1 MKRLFIL
8 ILLLVSVSCG
18 TTKSIPVQTIEKIEY
33 RDSIVYVNDTIT
45 IEVPKEKVVYV
56 RPADTLSQISTS
68 LAFSEAKVE
77 KGILTHTLEQKGQIK
92 TKIDTFFMVKYID
105 RIVEKEVPV
114 EVEIEKPYIP
124 TFFWIVTIYAAIIT
138 ILIVLKAYFKLKK
151 WCQHLLYLCN

>member
-1 MKRLFIL
+1 MKRLFLL
-8 ILLLVSVSCG
+8 ILLFALVSCS
-18 TTKSIPVQTIEKIEY
+18 TTKHIPVQTIEKIEY

-56 RPADTLSQISTS
+56 VPADTLSQISTS

-92 TKIDTFFMVKYID
+92 AKIDTFFMVKYID

-138 ILIVLKAYFKLKK
+138 LLIALKAYLKLKK
-151 WCQHLLYLCN
+151 

>member
-1 MKRLFIL
+1 MKRLFAL

-18 TTKSIPVQTIEKIEY
+18 TTKYLPVETIEKIEY
-33 RDSIVYVNDTIT
+33 RDSIVYVKDTIP
-45 IEVPKEKVVYV
+45 IDVPKEKVVYV
-56 RPADTLSQISTS
+56 GPADTISQINTS

-77 KGILTHTLEQKGQIK
+77 QGVLTHTLEQKGQIK
-92 TKIDTFFMVKYID
+92 AQIDTFFVVEYID

-138 ILIVLKAYFKLKK
+138 LLIAFKAYLKLKK
-151 WCQHLLYLCN
+151 

>member
-8 ILLLVSVSCG
+8 ILLFVLVSCG
-18 TTKSIPVQTIEKIEY
+18 TTKYLPVQTIEKIEY

-56 RPADTLSQISTS
+56 RPADTLSQISTF

-92 TKIDTFFMVKYID
+92 AKIDTFFMVKYID

-114 EVEIEKPYIP
+114 EVEVEKPYIP
-124 TFFWIVTIYAAIIT
+124 TFFWIMAIYAAIIT
-138 ILIVLKAYFKLKK
+138 ILVAFKAYLKLKK
-151 WCQHLLYLCN
+151 

>member
-1 MKRLFIL
+1 M
-8 ILLLVSVSCG
+8 LVAVSCS
-18 TTKSIPVQTIEKIEY
+18 TTKYIPVQTIEKIEY

-56 RPADTLSQISTS
+56 VPADTLSQISTS

-77 KGILTHTLEQKGQIK
+77 KGVLTHTLEQKGQIK
-92 TKIDTFFMVKYID
+92 TKIDTFFMVKYTD

-138 ILIVLKAYFKLKK
+138 LLIALKAYLKLKK
-151 WCQHLLYLCN
+151 

>member
-8 ILLLVSVSCG
+8 IILLIAVSCA
-18 TTKSIPVQTIEKIEY
+18 TTKYLPVETIERIEY

-56 RPADTLSQISTS
+56 APADTLSQISTS

-114 EVEIEKPYIP
+114 EVEVEKPYIP
-124 TFFWIVTIYAAIIT
+124 TFFWIVAIYAAIIT
-138 ILIVLKAYFKLKK
+138 ILIAFKTYWKLKK
-151 WCQHLLYLCN
+151 

>member
-8 ILLLVSVSCG
+8 IILLIAVSCA
-18 TTKSIPVQTIEKIEY
+18 TTKYLPVETIERIEY

-56 RPADTLSQISTS
+56 APADTLSQISTS

-114 EVEIEKPYIP
+114 EVEVEKPYIP
-124 TFFWIVTIYAAIIT
+124 TFFWIVAIYAAIIT
-138 ILIVLKAYFKLKK
+138 ILIAFKTYLKLKK
-151 WCQHLLYLCN
+151 

>member
-8 ILLLVSVSCG
+8 ILLLITVSCG

-77 KGILTHTLEQKGQIK
+77 KGVLTHTLEQKGQIK
-92 TKIDTFFMVKYID
+92 AKIDTFFMVKYID

-114 EVEIEKPYIP
+114 EVEVDKPYIP
-124 TFFWIVTIYAAIIT
+124 VFFWIVAIYAAIIT
-138 ILIVLKAYFKLKK
+138 LLVAFKAYLKLKK
-151 WCQHLLYLCN
+151 

>member
-8 ILLLVSVSCG
+8 ILLLVAVSCS
-18 TTKSIPVQTIEKIEY
+18 TTKYIPVQTIEKIEY

-77 KGILTHTLEQKGQIK
+77 KGVLTH
-92 TKIDTFFMVKYID
+92 
-105 RIVEKEVPV
+105 
-114 EVEIEKPYIP
+114 
-124 TFFWIVTIYAAIIT
+124 
-138 ILIVLKAYFKLKK
+138 
-151 WCQHLLYLCN
+151 

>member
-8 ILLLVSVSCG
+8 ILLFVLVSCG
-18 TTKSIPVQTIEKIEY
+18 ATKSIPVQTIERIEY

-45 IEVPKEKVVYV
+45 IEAPKEKVVYV

-92 TKIDTFFMVKYID
+92 AKIDTFFMVKYID
-105 RIVEKEVPV
+105 RIVEKEVPI

-124 TFFWIVTIYAAIIT
+124 TFFWIVAIYAAVIT
-138 ILIVLKAYFKLKK
+138 LLIAFRFYLKLKK
-151 WCQHLLYLCN
+151 

>member
-1 MKRLFIL
+1 MKRLFIF
-8 ILLLVSVSCG
+8 ILLLVAVSCG

-56 RPADTLSQISTS
+56 VPADTLSQISTS

-92 TKIDTFFMVKYID
+92 AKIDTFFMVKYID

-114 EVEIEKPYIP
+114 EVEVEKPYIP

-138 ILIVLKAYFKLKK
+138 LLIALKAYLKLKK
-151 WCQHLLYLCN
+151 

>member
-1 MKRLFIL
+1 MKRLFLL
-8 ILLLVSVSCG
+8 ILLFVLVSCG
-18 TTKSIPVQTIEKIEY
+18 TTKYTPVQTIERIEY

-77 KGILTHTLEQKGQIK
+77 KGVLTHTLEQKGQIK
-92 TKIDTFFMVKYID
+92 AKIDTFFMVKYID

-124 TFFWIVTIYAAIIT
+124 IFFWIVAIYAAIIT
-138 ILIVLKAYFKLKK
+138 LLIAFKAYFKLKK
-151 WCQHLLYLCN
+151 

>member
-8 ILLLVSVSCG
+8 ILLFVLVSCG
-18 TTKSIPVQTIEKIEY
+18 TTKYTPVQTIEKIEY
-33 RDSIVYVNDTIT
+33 RDSIVYINDTIT

-77 KGILTHTLEQKGQIK
+77 KGILTHTLEQKGEIK
-92 TKIDTFFMVKYID
+92 TKIDTFFKVKYID

-114 EVEIEKPYIP
+114 EVEVEKPYIP
-124 TFFWIVTIYAAIIT
+124 TFFWIVAIYAAIIT
-138 ILIVLKAYFKLKK
+138 LFIAFKAYLKFKK
-151 WCQHLLYLCN
+151 

>member
-1 MKRLFIL
+1 MKRLFLL
-8 ILLLVSVSCG
+8 ILLFVLVSCS
-18 TTKSIPVQTIEKIEY
+18 TTKYLPVQTIEKIEY

-92 TKIDTFFMVKYID
+92 AKIDTFFMVKYID

-114 EVEIEKPYIP
+114 EVEVEKPYIP

-138 ILIVLKAYFKLKK
+138 LLIALKAYLKLKK
-151 WCQHLLYLCN
+151 

>member
-1 MKRLFIL
+1 MKRLFLL
-8 ILLLVSVSCG
+8 ILLFVLVSCS
-18 TTKSIPVQTIEKIEY
+18 TTKHIPVQTIEKIEY

-56 RPADTLSQISTS
+56 VPADTLSQISTS

-92 TKIDTFFMVKYID
+92 AKIDTFFMVKYID

-138 ILIVLKAYFKLKK
+138 LLIALKAYLKLKK
-151 WCQHLLYLCN
+151 

>member
-1 MKRLFIL
+1 MKRLFLL
-8 ILLLVSVSCG
+8 ILLFVLVSCG
-18 TTKSIPVQTIEKIEY
+18 TTKYTPVQTIEKIEY

-77 KGILTHTLEQKGQIK
+77 KGILPHTLEQKGQIK
-92 TKIDTFFMVKYID
+92 APIDTFFMVKYID

-114 EVEIEKPYIP
+114 EVEVEKPYIP
-124 TFFWIVTIYAAIIT
+124 TFFWIVAIYAAIIT
-138 ILIVLKAYFKLKK
+138 LLIAFKAYLKFKK
-151 WCQHLLYLCN
+151 

>member
-1 MKRLFIL
+1 MKRLFIF
-8 ILLLVSVSCG
+8 ILLLVAVSCG

-56 RPADTLSQISTS
+56 VPADTLSKISTS

-92 TKIDTFFMVKYID
+92 TRIDTFFMVKYID
-105 RIVEKEVPV
+105 RTVEKEVPV

-124 TFFWIVTIYAAIIT
+124 TFFWIVAIYAVIIT
-138 ILIVLKAYFKLKK
+138 LLIVLKAYLKLKK
-151 WCQHLLYLCN
+151 

>member
-1 MKRLFIL
+1 M
-8 ILLLVSVSCG
+8 LVAVSCS
-18 TTKSIPVQTIEKIEY
+18 TTKHIPVQTIEKIEY

-56 RPADTLSQISTS
+56 VPADTLSQISTS

-77 KGILTHTLEQKGQIK
+77 KGVLTHTLEQKGQIK
-92 TKIDTFFMVKYID
+92 AKIDTFFMVKYID

-114 EVEIEKPYIP
+114 EVEVEKPYIP

-138 ILIVLKAYFKLKK
+138 LFIAFKAYFKFKK
-151 WCQHLLYLCN
+151 